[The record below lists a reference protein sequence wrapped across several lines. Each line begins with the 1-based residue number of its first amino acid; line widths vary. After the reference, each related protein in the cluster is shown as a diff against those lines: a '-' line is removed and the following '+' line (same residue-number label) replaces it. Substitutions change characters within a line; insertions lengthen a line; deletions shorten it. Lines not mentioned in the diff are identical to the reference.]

1 MKIFILFFISCISL
15 AQAKTIVTFQKKG
28 EKKVYSISLHSARR
42 AYQAVSQVSLNTPSR
57 DQFLRDYIRY
67 HVALKEAY
75 NDKSLVSSNSI
86 QQLIVHPELKRSFDE
101 ALYKVYSALRL
112 RAKLQSIESEVR
124 NVSDKSLRSYYSS
137 YPYFKFQF
145 IVLNIPALANP
156 QQIKNIESRS
166 RNIYKRVKKD
176 KKPFPRLIKL
186 YSDNSNIGYT
196 NNSYSRSSLYPL
208 IYSTL
213 KSLKPGQ
220 ISQPIRTPNGFY
232 ILKLVEVVPFRKAN
246 KEDLKE
252 QIYNT
257 RTAKIFKRHFDQLL
271 NNYIVQINE
280 TMIQS
285 L

>member
-1 MKIFILFFISCISL
+1 MKIFIVFFIICIFS

-28 EKKVYSISLHSARR
+28 DKQVHSISLQSARR
-42 AYQAVSQVSLNTPSR
+42 AYQAVSQVTLNTPSR
-57 DQFLRDYIRY
+57 EQFLRDYIRY
-67 HVALKEAY
+67 HIALKEAY

-86 QQLIVHPELKRSFDE
+86 QKLIVHPELKRGFDE
-101 ALYKVYSALRL
+101 ALYKVYSAVRL
-112 RAKLQSIESEVR
+112 RANLQSIESEVR
-124 NVSDKSLRSYYSS
+124 SISNKSLKSYYAS

-166 RNIYKRVKKD
+166 RDIYKKVRKD
-176 KKPFPRLIKL
+176 KRPFPRLIAL
-186 YSDNSNIGYT
+186 YSDNSSVGYT

-213 KSLKPGQ
+213 KSLKVGQ
-220 ISQPIRTPNGFY
+220 ISRPIRTPNGFY
-232 ILKLVEVVPFRKAN
+232 ILKLVEVVPFKKAN

-257 RTAKIFKRHFDQLL
+257 RTAKIFKRHFDQML
-271 NNYIVQINE
+271 NGYTVQINE
-280 TMIQS
+280 TMIPS

>member
-1 MKIFILFFISCISL
+1 MKIFILFFIICVFPT
-15 AQAKTIVTFQKKG
+15 QAKTIATFQKKG
-28 EKKVYSISLHSARR
+28 EKQVHSISLQSARQ
-42 AYQAVSQVSLNTPSR
+42 AYQAISQVTLNAPSR
-57 DQFLRDYIRY
+57 EQFLRDYIRY

-75 NDKSLVSSNSI
+75 NDKSLISSSKI
-86 QQLIVHPELKRSFDE
+86 QDLIVHPELKRGFDE
-101 ALYKVYSALRL
+101 VLYKVYSALRL
-112 RAKLQSIESEVR
+112 RENLQSVEKEVR
-124 NVSDKSLRSYYSS
+124 NVSDKSLKKYYSS

-166 RNIYKRVKKD
+166 RDIYKKVKKD
-176 KKPFPRLIKL
+176 KRPFPRLIAL
-186 YSDNSNIGYT
+186 YSDNRDIGYT

-232 ILKLVEVVPFRKAN
+232 ILKLVEVVPFEKAN
-246 KEDLKE
+246 KKDLKE

-271 NNYIVQINE
+271 NNYTVQINK
-280 TMIQS
+280 TMVQS